1 MYRRPAARGGP
12 DRASAPPRRRPPHA
26 GGVRQ
31 RSPYVASSFLC
42 VAIADVFGSA
52 LAGRCKDRP
61 GLAASELPLEAKL
74 AVLPCRGGEPFL
86 RRLFEPLGYTVEAT
100 PHVLDEANP
109 EWGSSRYFTV
119 TLRGE
124 RRLRDLLTHL
134 YVLIPVLDDDKHYFV
149 GDDEVQKL
157 ICRGEGWLPSH
168 PEREAIANR
177 YLKHQRS
184 LARRALEQLVSEELP
199 DPDTAEEEHDAEEA
213 QLERRISLGEQRIGT
228 VVAVLK
234 GHGARRVLDL
244 GCGEGHLL
252 RALLREKSFDE
263 ILGLDVAHRA
273 LEIASER
280 LRLERMPEKQR
291 SRIRLLH
298 GSLTYRDR
306 RLAGYDGA
314 AVVEVIEHL
323 DPARLGAFERSLFES
338 ARPGIVALTTPN
350 VEYNAKFENLPAG
363 KLRHKDHRFEWTR
376 AEFQG
381 WAIGVAERFGYHVR
395 FLAIGPEDP
404 ALGAP
409 TQMGVFARSA

>member
-74 AVLPCRGGEPFL
+74 AVPPCRGGEPFL

-157 ICRGEGWLPSH
+157 IRRGEGWLPSH

-177 YLKHQRS
+177 YLTS
-184 LARRALEQLVSEELP
+184 
-199 DPDTAEEEHDAEEA
+199 
-213 QLERRISLGEQRIGT
+213 
-228 VVAVLK
+228 
-234 GHGARRVLDL
+234 
-244 GCGEGHLL
+244 
-252 RALLREKSFDE
+252 
-263 ILGLDVAHRA
+263 
-273 LEIASER
+273 
-280 LRLERMPEKQR
+280 
-291 SRIRLLH
+291 
-298 GSLTYRDR
+298 
-306 RLAGYDGA
+306 
-314 AVVEVIEHL
+314 
-323 DPARLGAFERSLFES
+323 
-338 ARPGIVALTTPN
+338 
-350 VEYNAKFENLPAG
+350 
-363 KLRHKDHRFEWTR
+363 
-376 AEFQG
+376 AEFG
-381 WAIGVAERFGYHVR
+381 
-395 FLAIGPEDP
+395 
-404 ALGAP
+404 
-409 TQMGVFARSA
+409 S